1 MSVKKSDEPKISM
14 GSTKKEMI
22 AAYDEVLKQLE
33 EKEQTELRP
42 EKVKEEKRKKEAVGT
57 AEDVAAEDIGSKVS
71 ALKLGIGKMLTE
83 LSDKLETE
91 VSNYQKVKE
100 AVEVR
105 SAELQEIYEIEKA
118 ASSLAALIEA
128 QTKKQVDFETQMAE
142 RRATLEQE
150 IASVRAAWDKEKKS
164 HEQQTKEMLA
174 AEARERKQ
182 EKEDYTYHF
191 ERDKKQALDTF
202 QDEKAKREKELAEKI
217 EIAEKDLTQ
226 REQAVSQKEQELG
239 NLQKKVENF
248 PKELEA
254 AVAKATKQLE
264 QQLTKDAAYK
274 EGLLRSQFDGE
285 KNVLT
290 AKTQSLEQTAKDQAD
305 RIAQLS
311 KQLET
316 AYQKVQEIAEKA
328 IEGSSNAKYMTEL
341 KQLLS
346 KRNQSTESSV

>member
-1 MSVKKSDEPKISM
+1 MSVKKSDVPKISM
-14 GSTKKEMI
+14 SSTKKEMI

-42 EKVKEEKRKKEAVGT
+42 EKVKEEKRKQEAVGT

-71 ALKLGIGKMLTE
+71 ALKLDISKMLTE
-83 LSDKLETE
+83 TSDKLETE

-100 AVEVR
+100 AVEVK
-105 SAELQEIYEIEKA
+105 SSELQEIYGIEKA
-118 ASSLAALIEA
+118 ASSLASLIEA
-128 QTKKQVDFETQMAE
+128 QTKKQVEFETQMAE
-142 RRATLEQE
+142 RRAVLEQE
-150 IASVRAAWDKEKKS
+150 IASTRAGWEKEKKA
-164 HEQQTKEMLA
+164 HEHQTKEMLA
-174 AEARERKQ
+174 TEDRERKQ
-182 EKEDYTYHF
+182 EKEDYTYQF
-191 ERDKKQALDTF
+191 EREKKLALDRF
-202 QDEKAKREKELAEKI
+202 QDEMAKREKELAEKI
-217 EIAEKDLTQ
+217 EVTEKDLMQ

-264 QQLTKDAAYK
+264 QQLAKDASYK

-285 KNVLT
+285 KNVLN
-290 AKTQSLEQTAKDQAD
+290 AKMQSLEQTAKDQAD

-328 IEGSSNAKYMTEL
+328 IEGSSNSKYLTEL
-341 KQLLS
+341 KQILS